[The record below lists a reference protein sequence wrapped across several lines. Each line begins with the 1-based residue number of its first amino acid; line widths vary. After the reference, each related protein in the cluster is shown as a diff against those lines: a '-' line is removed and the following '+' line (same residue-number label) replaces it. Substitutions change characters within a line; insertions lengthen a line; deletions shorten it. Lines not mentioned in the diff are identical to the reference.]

1 MMMGGLW
8 TRLFIVV
15 MLIGVVAAS
24 RPLAFF
30 MVGVAWVVLIG
41 LVLYKGVYLGRYL
54 PQFVLDRLD
63 RRERERREA
72 ARKEAKLTAIDA
84 DELAAKLR
92 AKVVGQDYVIDQVAR
107 TLRRRFLAR
116 RPNKP
121 LAVFCFAGPPGVGKT
136 HLAKV
141 LAETLYGD
149 ARHLHFIDMS
159 TAGQGHAAQTL
170 FGSPKGYMGSD
181 SYGQVT
187 TALRDTP
194 NAVMLLDEFE
204 KADGEVHKRFLTA
217 WNDGFVTEV
226 SDGTKFSTAET
237 IFVLTTNAASR
248 RIGELAREHTGSPE
262 DLDRVVKSSLADA
275 QFAPEVLSRIDE
287 VFAFREMRGLDIA
300 RVVVLEIEGITKQ
313 YDLEIANA
321 GIDPQI
327 LVDAIDKVEE
337 PGAKGGVREISRN
350 LERQIADGLVD
361 AKLAGASRVRFV
373 PEGEKIRVIPEPDA
387 PKPAGSPA
395 SVVTPA

>member
-1 MMMGGLW
+1 MMMMGGVW
-8 TRLFIVV
+8 TRLIIVV
-15 MLIGVVAAS
+15 MLIGVAAAS

-30 MVGVAWVVLIG
+30 MVGVAWVVLV
-41 LVLYKGVYLGRYL
+41 VLICYKGIYQGRYL
-54 PQFVLDRLD
+54 PQFMLGAID

-92 AKVVGQDYVIDQVAR
+92 AKVVGQDHVIDQVAR

-141 LAETLYGD
+141 LAETLYGEP
-149 ARHLHFIDMS
+149 RHLHFIDMS
-159 TAGQGHAAQTL
+159 QNSPSSL

-187 TALRDTP
+187 AALGAVP
-194 NAVMLLDEFE
+194 NSVMLLDEFE
-204 KADGEVHKRFLTA
+204 KADAEVHKRFLTA

-226 SDGTKFSTAET
+226 SDGAKFPTAET
-237 IFVLTTNAASR
+237 IFILTTNAASR
-248 RIGELAREHTGSPE
+248 RIGELARDHAGAPE
-262 DLDRVVKSSLADA
+262 DLDRMVKSTLADA

-287 VFAFREMRGLDIA
+287 VFAFREMSGLDIA
-300 RVVVLEIEGITKQ
+300 RVVALEIEGITKQ
-313 YDLEIANA
+313 YDLEVAEA

-327 LVDAIDKVEE
+327 LMGVIDKVSA
-337 PGAKGGVREISRN
+337 PGAKGGVREISRD

-361 AKLAGASRVRFV
+361 ARLAGASHVRFAA
-373 PEGEKIRVIPEPDA
+373 EDEKIRVIPVHGEPRPSSA
-387 PKPAGSPA
+387 PAPAA
-395 SVVTPA
+395 SA

>member
-149 ARHLHFIDMS
+149 SRHLHFIDMS